1 MNVTASTKT
10 YLVGERHFCMKGK
23 NSNKEY
29 RCEQK
34 HILNHTGIQNKHTC
48 THYLTLKLNT
58 GDTGVN

>member
-1 MNVTASTKT
+1 MNVTACTKT

-34 HILNHTGIQNKHTC
+34 HILNHTGIQNKHARTI
-48 THYLTLKLNT
+48 
-58 GDTGVN
+58 